1 MENLWKQLKP
11 AVKKKIL
18 EDKNLYPMMIESC
31 KKELESKMWWTDLS
45 IQTVRYVV
53 TLTHNTLISV
63 SIDDLLWGKKFLKK
77 TKND

>member
-18 EDKNLYPMMIESC
+18 ADKNLYPMMIESC

-45 IQTVRYVV
+45 IQTVRYVA
-53 TLTHNTLISV
+53 TFTHNTLISV

-77 TKND
+77 TKNV

>member
-31 KKELESKMWWTDLS
+31 KKELESKIWWTDLS
-45 IQTVRYVV
+45 IQTVRHVV
-53 TLTHNTLISV
+53 TFTHDTLISV